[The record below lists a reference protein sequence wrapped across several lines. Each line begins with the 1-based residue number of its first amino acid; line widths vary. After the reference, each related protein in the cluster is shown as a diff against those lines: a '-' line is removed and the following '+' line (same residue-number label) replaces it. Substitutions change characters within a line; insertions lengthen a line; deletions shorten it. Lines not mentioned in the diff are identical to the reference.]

1 MLGILK
7 EKMRRLILVKQQE
20 RYIIKLEGLILGQG
34 AYAILSGRIIKIWAS
49 RYGDKF
55 FNEEVLN
62 GQIVELYKDGIGVK
76 TSNGEIIIT
85 ELQLEGKRRMLAN
98 EFMNGV
104 VNKELLVGR
113 MFE

>member
-1 MLGILK
+1 M
-7 EKMRRLILVKQQE
+7 
-20 RYIIKLEGLILGQG
+20 
-34 AYAILSGRIIKIWAS
+34 
-49 RYGDKF
+49 
-55 FNEEVLN
+55 N

-85 ELQLEGKRRMLAN
+85 ELQLEGKRRMLAK